1 MTMNYDCAV
10 SNYYVSLSTLLHITL
25 AETTLKN
32 IPYLELGIYLYIPMH
47 RS

>member
-1 MTMNYDCAV
+1 MTMNCAV

-32 IPYLELGIYLYIPMH
+32 IPYLELGIYLYIPMY
-47 RS
+47 RA